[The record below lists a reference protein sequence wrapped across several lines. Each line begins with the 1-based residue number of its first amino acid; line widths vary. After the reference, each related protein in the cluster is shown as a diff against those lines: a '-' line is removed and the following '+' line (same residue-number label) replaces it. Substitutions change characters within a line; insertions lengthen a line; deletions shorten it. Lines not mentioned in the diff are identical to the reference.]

1 MPTMIRHLALRV
13 ADLPRSRA
21 FYEHGLGLRFV
32 GYRPSGSAVDLSDGT
47 LNVTLLPYAGPPR
60 QSLDEGDEYIH
71 FGVIVD
77 DHVATFERLRALGAT
92 FLRSDVKTRDP
103 LDPARPPQ
111 GSFKVADP
119 DGNVVD
125 VTPHRDEWRGVRLD

>member
-13 ADLPRSRA
+13 TDLARSRA
-21 FYEHGLGLRFV
+21 FYESGLGLRFI
-32 GYRPSGSAVDLSDGT
+32 GYRPTGTAVDLSDGT
-47 LNVTLLPYAGPPR
+47 LNVTLLPYDGPPR
-60 QSLDEGDEYIH
+60 QPLGEGDEYIH

-77 DHVATFERLRALGAT
+77 DHVAIYERLRALGAT
-92 FLRSDVKTRDP
+92 FLRSDVKTREP
-103 LDPARPPQ
+103 IDPAQLPE

-125 VTPHRDEWRGVRLD
+125 VTPHPDEWRGVRLD